1 MSLATSANGRLC
13 CRSGL
18 LPIRLAWR
26 AFRTPMCRRRAIPGI
41 TQHTLTTQLR
51 ELEADGLRCKIFAE
65 VPPRVE
71 YAITPAARAPKS
83 VIDAVFTC
91 WRNHERAALG
101 SEHRGERPTR
111 LRGACLNRPMCHRF
125 LSLAENTAKRWTSL

>member
-1 MSLATSANGRLC
+1 MADCVAEVGC
-13 CRSGL
+13 CRLGL
-18 LPIRLAWR
+18 RGGRFALRCAEG
-26 AFRTPMCRRRAIPGI
+26 AVPGI

-91 WRNHERAALG
+91 WRNHKRAALG
-101 SEHRGERPTR
+101 SEHRGEQPTR